1 MTENY
6 WGDLLQET
14 VEKTDNIITIME
26 EQCRFLS
33 EATQNKVS
41 AVFDV
46 VDKKNELIESI
57 LKPILDVTAS
67 KCGTFPVL
75 QDKETVGEISIDDR
89 FDASGMFYRKHYA
102 FELYT
107 NTYRYRLF
115 DLILTPSYPIEIT
128 IDNGISNDIYEKVI
142 KFKKP
147 NMKNNSMIINSES
160 EFRIVLKH
168 ILQNR
173 RVKYIVN
180 QMMKRSDNELIEAKE
195 QTRNGAKKKII
206 ICEGQTDEIILQTL
220 ARKVE
225 RTITTIN
232 AGGKQHIPALINS
245 VLKEDQDY
253 DILIVVDSDG
263 DEEGTRSH
271 IQDKIAKEAC
281 KIVIINNCIEDMFN
295 IDTAH
300 ESKYQIAK
308 SIVSALDDLD
318 IEDKKSQD
326 KSFKAIV
333 DFILE

>member
-6 WGDLLQET
+6 WGDLLKET

-26 EQCRFLS
+26 EQRQFLS

-75 QDKETVGEISIDDR
+75 RDKEKVGEISIEDR

-115 DLILTPSYPIEIT
+115 DLMLTPSYPIEIT
-128 IDNGISNDIYEKVI
+128 IDDGISDDIGKYLDKYKVS
-142 KFKKP
+142 KSCY
-147 NMKNNSMIINSES
+147 NINSE
-160 EFRIVLKH
+160 EDFRNVLKY

-173 RVKYIVN
+173 RVKYIIR
-180 QMMKRSDNELIEAKE
+180 QMMERSDEETKSADEKTITES
-195 QTRNGAKKKII
+195 KKKII
-206 ICEGQTDEIILQTL
+206 ICEGQSDEIILQAL
-220 ARKVE
+220 AQKVGRK
-225 RTITTIN
+225 IITIN
-232 AGGKQHIPALINS
+232 AGGKERIPELFNS
-245 VLKEDQDY
+245 IIKQYQNSNVLV
-253 DILIVVDSDG
+253 VVDSDG
-263 DEEGTRSH
+263 DEDFTRSV
-271 IQDKIAKEAC
+271 IEKKISESGHSV
-281 KIVIINNCIEDMFN
+281 VIINNCIEDMFH
-295 IDTAH
+295 IDQARK
-300 ESKYQIAK
+300 SKYQIAQ
-308 SIVSALDDLD
+308 SIVSSLDTLD
-318 IEDKKSQD
+318 IEAKKTQD
-326 KSFKAIV
+326 ESFKDII

>member
-14 VEKTDNIITIME
+14 VEKTDNIIMIME
-26 EQCRFLS
+26 EQCRSLS
-33 EATQNKVS
+33 EITQNKVS

-57 LKPILDVTAS
+57 LKPILDVTVS

-75 QDKETVGEISIDDR
+75 QDKEKVGGIAIEDR

-115 DLILTPSYPIEIT
+115 DLMLTPSYPIEIT
-128 IDNGISNDIYEKVI
+128 IDDGISDDIGKYLEKYKVS
-142 KFKKP
+142 
-147 NMKNNSMIINSES
+147 KNCFSINSEVD
-160 EFRIVLKH
+160 FRNVLKY

-180 QMMKRSDNELIEAKE
+180 QMIKRSDDENKAVLEKTTIE
-195 QTRNGAKKKII
+195 TKKKII
-206 ICEGQTDEIILQTL
+206 ICEGPSDEIILQAL
-220 ARKVE
+220 ARKVG
-225 RTITTIN
+225 RTIITIN
-232 AGGKQHIPALINS
+232 ASGKERIPEVFNSIILQHQNS
-245 VLKEDQDY
+245 NV
-253 DILIVVDSDG
+253 LIVVDSDG
-263 DEEGTRSH
+263 DEERTRSLIEEKTAKGAHH
-271 IQDKIAKEAC
+271 IVAIQ
-281 KIVIINNCIEDMFN
+281 NCIEDMFN

-308 SIVSALDDLD
+308 SIVTAIDNLD
-318 IEDKKSQD
+318 IEAKKSQD